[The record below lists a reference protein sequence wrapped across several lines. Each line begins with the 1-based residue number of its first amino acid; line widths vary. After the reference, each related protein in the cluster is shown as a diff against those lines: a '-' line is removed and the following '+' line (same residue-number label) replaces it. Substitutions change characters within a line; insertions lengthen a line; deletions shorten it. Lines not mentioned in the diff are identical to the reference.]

1 MSKEIF
7 LSQDV
12 IEAKIYV
19 FRGMKVMLDRDLAV
33 MYGVETRSLNQ
44 AVKRAIDRFPLDF
57 MFQLTLQEFED
68 WKSQIVI
75 SNSEKMGLR
84 KLPYVFT
91 EQGVAMLSS
100 VLRSPRAIAVNV
112 QIMRIF
118 VQMRRASL
126 TNHEI
131 LLKLQFIEKQLLVHD
146 VKHRQ
151 NDQQFQVVFEA
162 IKHMFQSEI
171 KEKKIGFL

>member
-7 LSQDV
+7 LSPDV

-75 SNSEKMGLR
+75 SN
-84 KLPYVFT
+84 
-91 EQGVAMLSS
+91 Q
-100 VLRSPRAIAVNV
+100 
-112 QIMRIF
+112 
-118 VQMRRASL
+118 SL
-126 TNHEI
+126 N
-131 LLKLQFIEKQLLVHD
+131 LD
-146 VKHRQ
+146 
-151 NDQQFQVVFEA
+151 
-162 IKHMFQSEI
+162 
-171 KEKKIGFL
+171 FLD